1 MDGQIAGSPWL
12 LRAASFDLATV
23 IAFIIIVMKLPF
35 FFLPVLERVFPL
47 YVYIS

>member
-35 FFLPVLERVFPL
+35 FFYLYWRGFFPFM
-47 YVYIS
+47 ST